1 MFILGIT
8 GPTGAGKT
16 TVSKIF
22 KKNGI
27 KVVDGDILAREIVEV
42 GKPALKELKEA
53 LGEEI
58 INDDGTLNRKK
69 TATIAFSDPKKL
81 ATLNRITHHY
91 IKEEFLKIASE
102 YDGDILGFDG
112 AVILESDVKYLF
124 TKILS
129 VIADEDIRL
138 KRITSRD
145 NLTQDEGRLRIS
157 SQNNNEFY
165 IENSDFLV
173 YNNGEDME
181 DQVNSIIKKLRSMI

>member
-22 KKNGI
+22 EKNGI

-69 TATIAFSDPKKL
+69 TAAIAFSDSEKL

-145 NLTQDEGRLRIS
+145 NITQDEGRLRIS
-157 SQNNNEFY
+157 SQKNNEFY

>member
-22 KKNGI
+22 EKNGI

-69 TATIAFSDPKKL
+69 TATIAFSDPEKL

-145 NLTQDEGRLRIS
+145 NITQDEGRLRIS
-157 SQNNNEFY
+157 SQKNNEFY

>member
-145 NLTQDEGRLRIS
+145 NITQDEGRLRIS
-157 SQNNNEFY
+157 SQKNNEFY

>member
-69 TATIAFSDPKKL
+69 TATIVFSDPKKL

-145 NLTQDEGRLRIS
+145 NITQDEGRLRIS
-157 SQNNNEFY
+157 SQKNNEFY

-181 DQVNSIIKKLRSMI
+181 DQVNSVIKKLRSMI

>member
-22 KKNGI
+22 EKNGI

-69 TATIAFSDPKKL
+69 TAAIAFSDPEKL

-145 NLTQDEGRLRIS
+145 NITQDEGRLRIS
-157 SQNNNEFY
+157 SQKNNEFY